1 MSKLLEERLNA
12 CAKFDDNK
20 YYTEFQSYYNIVA
33 QVHSVVLTVRNVYVL
48 RVWRGSSFGPK
59 HLKERR
65 EAQMF
70 HIDKEMFGSYI
81 VPPDIQVMRIIE
93 RFGKSDLIE
102 IVVYDDHIETVKKL
116 KSLDF
121 VAIKNVHAYV
131 KGDNLT
137 MTLHGGNGGKH
148 DRGIWVV
155 PENSVNLNFQRMKTQ
170 CAEWLLI
177 VQSDPNEY
185 RKFGISDSDESNS
198 DVTLIQ
204 KDLDENQIAK
214 ACNKI
219 VIGDHIS
226 VDYFQQS
233 SKCNYHFLTHA
244 HSEHCRGINAKFPH
258 KVYCSKE
265 TAKILNLIVGEPLP
279 EDTIQ
284 PLDLN
289 IPYKFENFQVTAI
302 DANHCPGAVMFVF
315 QGPLIDEIAGGPI
328 LCTGDFRAEAS
339 YMRQFE
345 NEKLGW
351 VKDISFARIYLDNTY
366 FSVDVAFT
374 SREISEQLLQK
385 EIMNH
390 PDADIVLP
398 LHQLGQ
404 ERIIENLSYRIYE
417 PIFVYPEKLAIGK
430 VLGFFYEYGIAN
442 QKRQIQVVEKRE
454 WTMPDAL
461 GKPIIVIEV
470 TQVDHLYGGASESDP
485 NIRVPCSDHSSREEI
500 LKFLECF
507 QFNEIYPTSKSY
519 SKAEFKTMMQAGKTF
534 TEKNLEKQLELHSF
548 VEKTP
553 EIRIPG
559 RFHRSDYPEGEWRD
573 DQEEYMVGDL
583 DEWEEGPPETVPEP
597 MVRRKNLKRRRI
609 KSI

>member
-1 MSKLLEERLNA
+1 MSIVSQERLDV

-33 QVHSVVLTVRNVYVL
+33 QVHSVVLTVKNVYVL
-48 RVWRGSSFGPK
+48 RVWRGSSFGPE
-59 HLKERR
+59 HLKIRR

-81 VPPDIQVMRIIE
+81 VPPDIQVTKIIE

-121 VAIKNVHAYV
+121 VAIKNVHAYTR
-131 KGDNLT
+131 GDNLTMTLT

-148 DRGIWVV
+148 DRGVWVV
-155 PENSVNLNFQRMKTQ
+155 PEYSENLNFQRMKAQ
-170 CAEWLLI
+170 CAARLLI
-177 VQSDPNEY
+177 VQNDPNEY
-185 RKFGISDSDESNS
+185 REFGTSDSDESNS
-198 DVTLIQ
+198 DVTVIQ
-204 KDLDENQIAK
+204 RDPDENQIAK
-214 ACNKI
+214 ARNKI

-226 VDYFQQS
+226 VDYFQDS
-233 SKCNYHFLTHA
+233 SKCSYHFLTHA
-244 HSEHCRGINAKFPH
+244 HSDHCRGINANFPH

-265 TAKILNLIVGEPLP
+265 TAKILHLIVGEALP
-279 EDTIQ
+279 EDMIR
-284 PLDLN
+284 PLDLD

-315 QGPLIDEIAGGPI
+315 QGPSIDEIAGGPI

-351 VKDISFARIYLDNTY
+351 VKEISFARIYLDNTY

-374 SREISEQLLQK
+374 SRKISEQLLQK

-390 PDADIVLP
+390 PDTDIVIP
-398 LHQLGQ
+398 LHQLGR
-404 ERIIENLSYRIYE
+404 ERIIENMSYRIYE

-430 VLGFFYEYGIAN
+430 ALGFFYEYGIPN
-442 QKRQIQVVEKRE
+442 QKRKIQVVEKRE
-454 WTMPDAL
+454 WKMPEAL
-461 GKPIIVIEV
+461 EKPMIVIEV
-470 TQVDHLYGGASESDP
+470 TQVDKLYGGASESNL
-485 NIRVPCSDHSSREEI
+485 NIRVPYSDHSSREEI

-507 QFNEIYPTSKSY
+507 KFNNIYPTSKSY
-519 SKAEFKTMMQAGKTF
+519 SKSEFKTMMKAGKTF
-534 TEKNLEKQLELHSF
+534 TEENLERQLVLHGF
-548 VEKTP
+548 VEKSPDFP
-553 EIRIPG
+553 E
-559 RFHRSDYPEGEWRD
+559 EEWQV
-573 DQEEYMVGDL
+573 DQEECMDGDI
-583 DEWEEGPPETVPEP
+583 DEWEEGPSETVSEAI
-597 MVRRKNLKRRRI
+597 VKRKNLKRART
-609 KSI
+609 KSV